1 MEHESDI
8 NYLKAVLFT

>member
-1 MEHESDI
+1 MKHESDI